1 MLIRTKSIKTLIFK
15 LFETSNFIIIIGVLS
30 VLPFIVISIFNN
42 PSADDFCYN
51 NYTRDLGYLNTQIE
65 AYYNWTGRYF
75 STAIIS
81 ISAFASGSFYLYKLF
96 PIILFFL
103 FFLSIY
109 HLSFSIFVSLN
120 RKDKFALTFL
130 LMILYLLQMSS
141 TSEGF
146 YWLAGSVTYQLSII
160 LSVFLFSYVIKL
172 LETSQKRYL
181 IISMIISFLVMGSN
195 EISMMFVNL
204 IIGVIFLYTLI
215 TQRRINYPIL
225 SLLFFMVVCTTIVV
239 LSPGSAA
246 RVTTYPGNQQ
256 FLYSFFKT
264 IKATKSHL
272 GDWLPSIIIAF
283 FIFFDYFNKKTSMQT
298 PKIFNVKL
306 LIPCAVVFSFPF
318 IGFFPVY
325 YSLKWVPFRSVNLI
339 YFFFLMGL
347 MYLTFIL
354 YFKLRATQKDFLV
367 FSKWIKIFLFIL
379 IFIRMGGNNNIRIAY
394 EELLTGKAYSY
405 DKELKKRY
413 QIIRESK
420 SQTLVFPPLNN
431 LPKTIFFEDIKDNP
445 NHWINQCYK
454 SYFDKNEI
462 KIIQNKVQ

>member
-1 MLIRTKSIKTLIFK
+1 MLLRAKAIKSLIFK
-15 LFETSNFIIIIGVLS
+15 LFESSNFIIIVGVLS

-81 ISAFASGSFYLYKLF
+81 ISAFLSDSFYLYKLF
-96 PIILFFL
+96 PVILLFL

-109 HLSFSIFVSLN
+109 HLSSSIFVSFS
-120 RKDKFALTFL
+120 RKDKFTLTFL
-130 LMILYLLQMSS
+130 VLILYLLQMPS

-160 LSVFLFSYVIKL
+160 LAVFLFSFLIKL
-172 LETSQKRYL
+172 LNTSRKKYL
-181 IISMIISFLVMGSN
+181 IISMFIAFLVIGSN

-204 IIGVIFLYTLI
+204 IIAVIFLYTSI
-215 TQRRINYPIL
+215 TQRRVNFLTL
-225 SLLFFMVVCTTIVV
+225 SLLFFMIGCTAIVV

-246 RVTTYPGNQQ
+246 RITTYPGNQQ

-264 IKATKSHL
+264 IKATKTHL
-272 GDWLPSIIIAF
+272 GDWLPTIILAF
-283 FIFFDYFNKKTSMQT
+283 FIFFDYLDKNVSIQR
-298 PKIFNVKL
+298 PKIFDVNL
-306 LIPCAVVFSFPF
+306 LIPCAIVFSFPL
-318 IGFFPVY
+318 IGVFPVY

-347 MYLTFIL
+347 IYLAFVL
-354 YFKLRATQKDFLV
+354 YFKLRVIQKDFLV
-367 FSKWIKIFLFIL
+367 FSKWTKIFLFVI
-379 IFIRMGGNNNIRIAY
+379 IIIRLGGNNNIRIAY
-394 EELLTGKAYSY
+394 SDLITGKAYIY
-405 DKELKKRY
+405 NKELKKRY
-413 QIIRESK
+413 QIIQESK
-420 SQTLVFPPLNN
+420 AQILIVPELTS
-431 LPKTIFFEDIKDNP
+431 LPKTIFFMDIKDNS

-454 SYFDKNEI
+454 SYFDKKEI
-462 KIIQNKVQ
+462 KTISKKP